1 MFIFLKNLPLLQA
14 TSAEQAKVLF
24 HFLDAPCPGAFI
36 KEIRI
41 KEFRLGRLAPELER
55 VAKKIKQDEKEQQQ
69 KRAQRQK
76 EKKQAKQQEEPQDQT
91 PLNDLIDK
99 HVEEEVRK
107 REWEKKFT
115 PQEAS
120 PE

>member
-1 MFIFLKNLPLLQA
+1 M
-14 TSAEQAKVLF
+14 
-24 HFLDAPCPGAFI
+24 
-36 KEIRI
+36 
-41 KEFRLGRLAPELER
+41 GRLAPELER

-107 REWEKKFT
+107 REWKKNSHQKRRA
-115 PQEAS
+115 PS
-120 PE
+120 RC